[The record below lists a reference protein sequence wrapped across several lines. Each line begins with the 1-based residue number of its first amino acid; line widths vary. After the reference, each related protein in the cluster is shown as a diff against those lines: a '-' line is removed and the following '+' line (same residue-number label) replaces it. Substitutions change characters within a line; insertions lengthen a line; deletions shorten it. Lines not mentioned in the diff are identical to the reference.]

1 MFSYMLEYY
10 PLCLP
15 VYCPEYLLFPP
26 ASPWISTYI
35 ALLLCYSPCT
45 ATSTPTQYSNAE
57 NLPRY
62 NAIYVLIDQQVHI
75 IVPML
80 FPRTIESPV
89 PSFPA
94 ITMGTALEERQPNV
108 HGSLPTQT
116 LVGHYHNV
124 LVNIPLLLV
133 VSVAFFSYKI
143 FLYLLKSKKFGFH

>member
-1 MFSYMLEYY
+1 
-10 PLCLP
+10 
-15 VYCPEYLLFPP
+15 
-26 ASPWISTYI
+26 
-35 ALLLCYSPCT
+35 
-45 ATSTPTQYSNAE
+45 
-57 NLPRY
+57 
-62 NAIYVLIDQQVHI
+62 
-75 IVPML
+75 ML